1 MPKRLFKTPTALR
14 ESAFLLARGAS
25 LRAGA
30 GAFRSPPPPLRPPAY
45 RLVSGQTSAG
55 RGGSVSRRDHNQ
67 VYRRHAHLQAEPSP
81 KNRARQTPTALRERG
96 AGGEALLSEKRP
108 LPRMYLTPA
117 CSVLPFRRLGL
128 GGTTRPRRERRSG
141 GSIRPKPRRRAE
153 ASVPPDVPSA
163 R

>member
-1 MPKRLFKTPTALR
+1 MPKRLFKMPAALR
-14 ESAFLLARGAS
+14 EKHFLLGWGAD

-30 GAFRSPPPPLRPPAY
+30 GAFRSPPLPLRPPAY

-67 VYRRHAHLQAEPSP
+67 VYRRHAQLTGGTKSEEPRMP
-81 KNRARQTPTALRERG
+81 NANRSSGEGVRGRGASLRE
-96 AGGEALLSEKRP
+96 AASPPE
-108 LPRMYLTPA
+108 YLTPA
-117 CSVLPFRRLGL
+117 CSLLPFRRLGL

-153 ASVPPDVPSA
+153 ASAPPDVPSA

>member
-1 MPKRLFKTPTALR
+1 MERRCTSR
-14 ESAFLLARGAS
+14 ETFLARLGS
-25 LRAGA
+25 RPAGRGGGFPIA
-30 GAFRSPPPPLRPPAY
+30 PPPLRPPAY
-45 RLVSGQTSAG
+45 RLVSGQTLAG

-81 KNRARQTPTALRERG
+81 KNRARQTPAALRERG
-96 AGGEALLSEKRP
+96 SGGEALLSEKRP
-108 LPRMYLTPA
+108 LPRSPLTPA
-117 CSVLPFRRLGL
+117 CSLLPFRRLGL